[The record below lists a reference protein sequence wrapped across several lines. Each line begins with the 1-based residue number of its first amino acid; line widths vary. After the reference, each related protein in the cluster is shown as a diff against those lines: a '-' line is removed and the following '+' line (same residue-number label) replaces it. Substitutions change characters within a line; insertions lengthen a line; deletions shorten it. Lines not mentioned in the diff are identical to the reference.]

1 MKIMF
6 WNIRG
11 LGKSARRRHIRD
23 YIIEEEL
30 DGIGLQKIMRADLLK
45 KTCLKL

>member
-11 LGKSARRRHIRD
+11 FGKAARRRQIRD

-30 DGIGLQKIMRADLLK
+30 DGIGL
-45 KTCLKL
+45 